1 MSPNGSV
8 NKYKHKILK
17 HLATR
22 CLAGL
27 LVKTL
32 LSQAIFVASIVH
44 LKFYVNCR
52 NWLSFIVNN
61 LRTDT

>member
-32 LSQAIFVASIVH
+32 LSQEIFVTSVDDR
-44 LKFYVNCR
+44 KMK
-52 NWLSFIVNN
+52 S
-61 LRTDT
+61 